1 MFTKS
6 FRLFSIL
13 GFRISIDLSWF
24 FLAALIVWSLATG
37 VFPDCLPG
45 RSVAEYYL
53 ISAVAAV
60 GMFASIVYHELAHA
74 LVARHYRIKI
84 AGITLFIFG
93 GVAELEDEPPTA
105 KSEFL
110 VAIAGPISSFL
121 MASLLMLL
129 FEVLPPAT
137 PGVVFALL
145 YYLAIMNTVLAVF
158 NLIPAFPLDGGRVL
172 RAALWWIQG
181 SLSKATRIAS
191 LLSAALGIALMAY
204 GAYNSY
210 TSSSIGGMWQI
221 LIGFFIFNAAGS
233 ARRQTEVI
241 EALQGVNVGQLMKA
255 PPPSIPADI
264 TVDRITG
271 HPELAGKDVV
281 LPVTE
286 NGRVIGAVRVSALE
300 EIPPEKRSQ
309 ISIRDVTNP
318 LTADETLT
326 PDESAIAALRRLSR
340 APGNQ
345 ALVIKDGQ
353 LSGWIRGRDIF
364 NYINSHRAGRG
375 SEIQQTAG

>member
-1 MFTKS
+1 M
-6 FRLFSIL
+6 
-13 GFRISIDLSWF
+13 
-24 FLAALIVWSLATG
+24 
-37 VFPDCLPG
+37 
-45 RSVAEYYL
+45 
-53 ISAVAAV
+53 
-60 GMFASIVYHELAHA
+60 
-74 LVARHYRIKI
+74 
-84 AGITLFIFG
+84 AG
-93 GVAELEDEPPTA
+93 
-105 KSEFL
+105 
-110 VAIAGPISSFL
+110 
-121 MASLLMLL
+121 LLMLL

-191 LLSAALGIALMAY
+191 FLGAALGIALMAF
-204 GAYNSY
+204 GAYSSY

-241 EALQGVNVGQLMKA
+241 EALHGVNVGQLMKA

-271 HPELAGKDVV
+271 HPELAGKDVF
-281 LPVTE
+281 LPVTD

-300 EIPPEKRSQ
+300 EIPPEKRGQ
-309 ISIRDVTNP
+309 IPIRDVTNP

-364 NYINSHRAGRG
+364 NYINSHRPGRG